1 MQIKIT
7 QEGFENFTGFV
18 GNVEFHDGVSVGHVS
33 KLEAETLA
41 ALYTVAE
48 VVEGEDVKADV
59 EKIEK
64 DADAEEKAE
73 EQTEEQAGE
82 QEPTEAA
89 E

>member
-18 GNVEFHDGVSVGHVS
+18 GNVEFHDGASVGHVS

-41 ALYTVAE
+41 ALYTVVE
-48 VVEGEDVKADV
+48 VVEGEDVPADV
-59 EKIEK
+59 DKIEK
-64 DADAEEKAE
+64 DADTEEAAEEAAE
-73 EQTEEQAGE
+73 DAADA